1 MVKISFSISDYNGP
15 APTPPQRPP
24 SIDIDSSIAA
34 CCQQTAENERIWAK
48 ERDKRQAWQ
57 RVIQFAVV
65 ASATLIVVRASG
77 FWEFVRS
84 QIGQ

>member
-1 MVKISFSISDYNGP
+1 MAQRQHHLN
-15 APTPPQRPP
+15 APRRLT
-24 SIDIDSSIAA
+24 SIAPLLLA
-34 CCQQTAENERIWAK
+34 VSKQRENERIWAK

-77 FWEFVRS
+77 LWEFVRS